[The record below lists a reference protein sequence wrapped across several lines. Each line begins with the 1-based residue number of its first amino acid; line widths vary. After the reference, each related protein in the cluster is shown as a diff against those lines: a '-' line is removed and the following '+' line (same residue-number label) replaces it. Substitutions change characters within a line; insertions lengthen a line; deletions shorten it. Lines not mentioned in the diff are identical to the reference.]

1 MTIKKRIRA
10 LVLLAATSLGQ
21 PAFANDTTA
30 VLGAGGLVFTRSDD
44 ISMVEEDLYIS
55 PSKVTVDYTFRNTS
69 DRPVS
74 TIVAFPMPRIGGG
87 VDFMG
92 GIPDTEQDNF
102 MDFTV
107 VQDGADIKP
116 ELQQRVLVRG
126 LDFTEE
132 VKKRGVPLMP
142 LTDATRAAIAKLD
155 PAVQKDW
162 QVKGLIVDMNY
173 TPDGSGKP
181 EFYPTW
187 ELDTVYWWET
197 VFPAAREVKV
207 KHSYKPSVG
216 GTVAM
221 VFIRDGKPSESFEDY
236 EKRYCLDKDFMKL
249 AAKLEKS
256 QNPETGVYFTE
267 QWLSYILTTGGNW
280 FGSIDKFRLT
290 VDKESEKNFVSFC
303 GEGVKK
309 TGPTTFEMTATDF
322 YPQKDLDILL
332 VVPSQP

>member
-1 MTIKKRIRA
+1 MTIGTRIYT
-10 LVLLAATSLGQ
+10 LTLAASICMGGQ
-21 PAFANDTTA
+21 AVANDTMA

-55 PSKVTVDYTFRNTS
+55 PTQVKVDYTFRNAS
-69 DRPVS
+69 ANSVS

-92 GIPDTEQDNF
+92 SVPDMEQDNF

-107 VQDGADIKP
+107 TQDGAAIEPK
-116 ELQQRVLVRG
+116 LQQRALVHG
-126 LDFTEE
+126 IDFTDE
-132 VKKRGVPLMP
+132 VKKQGVPLMP
-142 LTDATRAAIAKLD
+142 LADATRVAIGKLD
-155 PAVQKDW
+155 PAVLKDW

-173 TPDGSGKP
+173 TPDGSTEP

-197 VFPAAREVKV
+197 VFPAGRDVKV
-207 KHSYKPSVG
+207 EHNYKPSLG
-216 GTVAM
+216 GTTAM
-221 VFIRDGKPSESFEDY
+221 VFIQDGEPTDNFEDY
-236 EKRYCLDKDFMKL
+236 KQRYCLDDDFMAV

-256 QNPETGVYFTE
+256 QDADKGIYYFE
-267 QWLSYILTTGGNW
+267 NWLSYILTTGGNW
-280 FGSIDKFRLT
+280 FGSIEKFRLT
-290 VDKESEKNFVSFC
+290 VDKGSEKNIVSFC

-332 VVPSQP
+332 VVPSQQ